1 MEPWLRHVR
10 WREMRLLALVLAN
23 LVAIAGFLEGGG
35 QQAHT
40 QVGGWRR
47 IDVEAVQVR
56 IRAGQLSD
64 REAQWYR
71 PAEQAIGP

>member
-10 WREMRLLALVLAN
+10 LRELRLLVLILAN
-23 LVAIAGFLEGGG
+23 LMAIAGFLGGGG
-35 QQAHT
+35 QQAQT

-47 IDVEAVQVR
+47 IDLDAVR
-56 IRAGQLSD
+56 DRMRAGELSD

-71 PAEQAIGP
+71 PAEQADRP